1 MYDLLL
7 AVGVCLV
14 GYWFYYV
21 FLLGFKKGNIVM
33 TFNERFI
40 HHEDHI
46 QAVKRRLKDDGRHFE
61 YLGDRKFIVDGKPYL
76 FMERTVPGDFGPL
89 QQTIL
94 KGQRKAF

>member
-7 AVGVCLV
+7 AVGICLV

-46 QAVKRRLKDDGRHFE
+46 
-61 YLGDRKFIVDGKPYL
+61 
-76 FMERTVPGDFGPL
+76 
-89 QQTIL
+89 
-94 KGQRKAF
+94 